1 MLYVARTFLADCKR
15 QHDKTACI
23 MTKVRGFYTLCK
35 NEAFAFE
42 VAFYNA
48 VASEYPILSAS
59 FHIGRPGLLPLAASP

>member
-1 MLYVARTFLADCKR
+1 
-15 QHDKTACI
+15 

-42 VAFYNA
+42 VAFDNA

-59 FHIGRPGLLPLAASP
+59 FHIGRPGLLPLAASL